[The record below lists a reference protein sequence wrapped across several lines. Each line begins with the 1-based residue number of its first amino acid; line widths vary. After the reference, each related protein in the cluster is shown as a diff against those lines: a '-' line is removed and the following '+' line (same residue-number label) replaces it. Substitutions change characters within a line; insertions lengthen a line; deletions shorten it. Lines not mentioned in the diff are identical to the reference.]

1 MLSLVK
7 RKLDNK
13 WHYRIH
19 ENGGIVHNEKIQLHK
34 ASFAVRIGA
43 AAEVDQLGL
52 QNRVI
57 SQRHNQES
65 STIFYT
71 SLCA

>member
-43 AAEVDQLGL
+43 AAD
-52 QNRVI
+52 N
-57 SQRHNQES
+57 
-65 STIFYT
+65 
-71 SLCA
+71 